1 MILSSQ
7 GDGKRGVTRPIRST
21 RSLIFIIWGSCAMK
35 PGRSIGFVAAAVVLS
50 VSVANVRVSAE
61 DFPRIYN
68 TERDASGPLSAEK
81 AAASFRTPPGF
92 HVSVFAAEPDV
103 MNPIA
108 MTWDSR
114 GRIWVAENYTYSERA
129 VRFDLNLRDRVLIL
143 EDSDGDGK
151 CDRRTVFTDQVQT
164 LTSVEI
170 GLGGVWL
177 MCPPRLL
184 FIPDRDGDDRPDG
197 PARVVL
203 DGFTV
208 PEENYHNFANGLR
221 WGPDGDLY
229 GRCGASSPGLVGPPG
244 SASADRVPLAGGL
257 WRFSPRTKRFEA
269 LAHGVTNPWGHDW
282 NEFGEPFFINTV
294 NGHLWHAI
302 AGMHFVRPHTIDP
315 NPHVYELIDQHA
327 DHWHWDESK
336 DWTDSRSAKGEHDKK
351 GGGHAH
357 IGAMIYQA
365 NRWPENYRGRLFT
378 LNMHGRRANVDR
390 LDRTGSGYIG
400 RHEADVFFA
409 ADTWFRGMEISQT
422 PDGNAFVLD
431 WSDSGECH
439 ENDGVHRTSGR
450 IYKIWYGDQ
459 SKPKHFDLTKADEVD
474 LVGYQRDPND
484 WFARRARRVL
494 ADRAASGE
502 KLENAI
508 AAARKMIEEEPDPVR
523 KLRAAWTLQ
532 VLREP
537 SDNAA
542 IFRSLLKDKH
552 ESVRAWG
559 IRLLTEDAPLD
570 DVLGKRP
577 AGERS
582 LPRDLLS
589 EFVRVASDD
598 DSALVRLILASTLGR
613 LTIADRAALAEPLLK
628 HKEDS
633 SDHNLPLLIW
643 YGLIPIADSDPA
655 TLALLGEKCELAT
668 TRRLIARRL
677 AEDLESRPVPLDR
690 LLAASASSESQSF
703 RGDVITGVWQALR
716 GRRKAPRPAAWES
729 VSKSVE
735 RDANP
740 EIETKVRELGVVFGE
755 GRALDEIKKLALDDH
770 ADIFLRQSALESLIA
785 ARPVDLRSICERLLG
800 VRFLNKTA
808 ARGLAGF
815 DDPAIGSRLA
825 ASYRAFHPS
834 ERSAVIDALVSRPS
848 FASALLDALATGKI
862 PRGDVSAFQ
871 ARQIREHGD
880 PRLTRKLGETWGE
893 IHDTPADRKA
903 QIDSLR
909 KKLNEKA
916 LAGANLGEGRLI
928 FNKVCSSCHK
938 LYGYGGS
945 IGPDL
950 TGAGRD
956 NLEYLL
962 ENVVDPAATVNAD
975 FKMTVVALRDG
986 RVLNGLIR
994 NRNERT
1000 LTLQTQNEAVVVD
1013 RSDIEAERPSDRSLM
1028 PDGLA
1033 STLSDEQIRDLFAY
1047 LKHQTQVALPA
1058 EKPVP

>member
-1 MILSSQ
+1 
-7 GDGKRGVTRPIRST
+7 
-21 RSLIFIIWGSCAMK
+21 MK
-35 PGRSIGFVAAAVVLS
+35 PRELIGIVVLS
-50 VSVANVRVSAE
+50 VALWCDVRVEAD
-61 DFPRIYN
+61 DFPRLYN
-68 TERDASGPLSAEK
+68 SEPDRTGPSPAEK

-92 HVSVFAAEPDV
+92 RVSVFAAEPDV

-108 MTWDSR
+108 MTWDAR
-114 GRIWVAENYTYSERA
+114 GRVWVAENYTYSERA

-151 CDRRTVFTDQVQT
+151 FDRRTVFTDQVQT
-164 LTSVEI
+164 LTSVEV

-244 SASADRVPLAGGL
+244 SPAADRVPLAGGL

-365 NRWPENYRGRLFT
+365 NRWPEQYRGRLFT

-390 LDRTGSGYIG
+390 LDRAGSGYVG

-409 ADTWFRGMEISQT
+409 ADAWFRGMEISQS

-431 WSDSGECH
+431 WSDAGECH

-450 IYKIWYGDQ
+450 IFKFSYGDQ
-459 SKPKHFDLTKADEVD
+459 NKFKPVDLTKASEIE
-474 LVGYQRDPND
+474 LVEYQRDSNE
-484 WFARRARRVL
+484 WFARGARRVL
-494 ADRAASGE
+494 ADRAAAGE
-502 KLENAI
+502 KPVAAV
-508 AAARKMIEEEPDPVR
+508 AAAEQMIARESDPVR
-523 KLRAAWTLQ
+523 KLRAVWTLRA
-532 VLREP
+532 VRD
-537 SDNAA
+537 SNDNEA

-559 IRLLTEDAPLD
+559 VRLLTEDAPLD
-570 DVLGKRP
+570 TVLGKRP

-582 LPRDLLS
+582 LPRDVLS
-589 EFVRVASDD
+589 EFVRIARDD
-598 DSALVRLILASTLGR
+598 DSALVRLILASTLCR
-613 LTIADRAALAEPLLK
+613 LTIADRTALAEPLLR

-643 YGLIPIADSDPA
+643 YGLIPVADADLS
-655 TLALLGEKCELAT
+655 TLARLGETCEIAT

-677 AEDLESRPVPLDR
+677 AEEIESNPAPLDR
-690 LLAASASSESQSF
+690 LLAAASSASRPL
-703 RGDVITGVWQALR
+703 RGDVIAGVWQALR
-716 GRRKAPRPAAWES
+716 GRRKAPRPASWDNLARA
-729 VSKSVE
+729 VE

-740 EIETKVRELGVVFGE
+740 EIESKARELAVVFGV
-755 GRALDEIKKLALDDH
+755 GRALDEIKKTALDNH
-770 ADIFLRQSALESLIA
+770 ADILLRQSALESLIA
-785 ARPVDLRSICERLLG
+785 ARPDDLRSICERLLG

-815 DDPAIGSRLA
+815 DDPAIGARLA

-834 ERSAVIDALVSRPS
+834 ERAAVIDALVSRPS
-848 FASALLDALATGKI
+848 FASALLDALALGKI

-871 ARQIREHGD
+871 ARQIRELGD

-903 QIDSLR
+903 QIAIMR
-909 KKLNEKA
+909 KKLNEQA
-916 LAGANLGEGRLI
+916 LAGADLGAGRVL

-938 LYGYGGS
+938 LYGYGGA

-962 ENVVDPAATVNAD
+962 ENVFDPAATVNAD

-994 NRNERT
+994 NRTERT
-1000 LTLQTQNEAVVVD
+1000 LTLQTQNEAIVID
-1013 RSDIEAERPSDRSLM
+1013 RSDIEDERPSDRSLM

-1033 STLSDEQIRDLFAY
+1033 STINDDQIRDLFAY
-1047 LKHQTQVALPA
+1047 LKHQTQVPLPA
-1058 EKPVP
+1058 ENPVP